1 MKAQD
6 GSKPFRHFVLTMTG
20 EPINLPDY
28 SARLAA
34 KGSVHVILF
43 NDYQATTGGRPN
55 EVGYIDKE
63 SKFFDFTP
71 EHRHGLKRV
80 HYVMYA

>member
-1 MKAQD
+1 
-6 GSKPFRHFVLTMTG
+6 MTG

-43 NDYQATTGGRPN
+43 DDRQSMTGGRPN

-71 EHRHGLKRV
+71 ENRHGLKRV
-80 HYVMYA
+80 HYVHNAKIESLLSAFRTAKV